1 MLPPFWINNI
11 DKNGRVIDDQ
21 FIRLANHMWPQAVTA
36 TGKMLRDTS
45 RTAEIMEVAVHS
57 VWDICLRGGVEPLEK
72 KENYLRKTFFRL
84 LRASLRGKKPL
95 SISRRVFYKSIWKLL
110 GIGPILTT
118 CGALWSLM
126 TFWNG

>member
-1 MLPPFWINNI
+1 MLPPSWINNI

-21 FIRLANHMWPQAVTA
+21 FIRLAKHMWPQAVTA

-57 VWDICLRGGVEPLEK
+57 VWAVCLRGGVEALEK

-84 LRASLRGKKPL
+84 LRRIAAREEAIVYKPP
-95 SISRRVFYKSIWKLL
+95 SIL
-110 GIGPILTT
+110 
-118 CGALWSLM
+118 
-126 TFWNG
+126 